1 MPKLTKKQ
9 SQFKIEIDYHLSKG
23 PYDGAYIFHDG
34 YKIGQLTLIR
44 CEQSRE
50 LLQLLKRADIQV
62 EVGKDF
68 HAKEKVSQPVHNRPT
83 KKATKKVPK
92 R

>member
-9 SQFKIEIDYHLSKG
+9 SQFKIEIDYRLSKG

-68 HAKEKVSQPVHNRPT
+68 HAKEKVSQPT
-83 KKATKKVPK
+83 IKAATKVATKSGA
-92 R
+92 RR